1 MEKDGRKKNI
11 FAPDILVV
19 IRGQKTYNGA
29 RKQEEKTTMLKFG
42 MPTLIEIPEPEQC
55 AALCRELELSFVEMN
70 MNLPQYQVQTM
81 DVSRLKGIAKEY
93 GIGYTIHLDENMNV
107 ADFNPLVA
115 GAYRQTVLD
124 TITLAKE
131 LEIPVLNMHF
141 PLGVYFT
148 LPDRKVYVM
157 GEYPEKYRER
167 MEVFRDACTAAIGD
181 SGIRI
186 CVENWSGY
194 ADWQLPALDA
204 LLQSPAF
211 GLTYDVGHNFCKDGV
226 DEPVIL
232 ARKAHLHHM
241 HIHDVKDGI
250 RDHQALGTGQ
260 LDKFKYLDLARQ
272 QDCTVVV
279 ETKTVDGLRQSVRW
293 LREHQF

>member
-1 MEKDGRKKNI
+1 M
-11 FAPDILVV
+11 
-19 IRGQKTYNGA
+19 
-29 RKQEEKTTMLKFG
+29 KFG
-42 MPTLIEIPEPEQC
+42 MPTLIEIPEPQQC
-55 AALCRELELSFVEMN
+55 AALCRELGLSFVEMN

-81 DVSRLKGIAKEY
+81 DVQHLKKIAKEY

-115 GAYRQTVLD
+115 GAYQQTVLD
-124 TITLAKE
+124 SVELAKE

-157 GEYPEKYRER
+157 GEYPDRYLDSMER
-167 MEVFRDACTAAIGD
+167 FRDACTAAIGS

-186 CVENWSGY
+186 CFENWAGY

-211 GLTYDVGHNFCKDGV
+211 GLTYDVGHNLCKGGV
-226 DEPVIL
+226 DEPIIL
-232 ARKAHLHHM
+232 ARKESLHHM

-250 RDHQALGTGQ
+250 KDHQALGTGQ
-260 LDKFKYLDLARQ
+260 LDKLKYLDLARKRE
-272 QDCTVVV
+272 CTVVV
-279 ETKTVDGLRQSVRW
+279 ETKTVDGLRRSIRW
-293 LREHQF
+293 LRDHGF